1 LRVENSNRRAPGKKA
16 GFLLLEVVLAL
27 GVFAIACTGL
37 TVAFH
42 RMAEAAT
49 LAQSE
54 LRITRILDSALT
66 EQLSM
71 PTLQEGVT
79 QIPVEGTDI
88 ELDVVIEPIE
98 DMENQDGELLQQ
110 MFHIK
115 VTANWFANGAWQERS
130 AETWRYN
137 LMYQP

>member
-1 LRVENSNRRAPGKKA
+1 MQANSHTSRRAK

-27 GVFAIACTGL
+27 GIFAIACTGL
-37 TVAFH
+37 AVAFH
-42 RMAEAAT
+42 RMADAAT

-54 LRITRILDSALT
+54 LRIIRILDSALA
-66 EQLSM
+66 EQHSF
-71 PTLQEGVT
+71 PTLQEGT
-79 QIPVEGTDI
+79 TTIPVEGTGI
-88 ELDVVIEPIE
+88 ELEVVVEPIE
-98 DMENQDGELLQQ
+98 DLENKEGELLQG

-115 VTANWFANGAWQERS
+115 ITANWFASGAWQDRS

>member
-1 LRVENSNRRAPGKKA
+1 MKVENSSHKRRN

-27 GVFAIACTGL
+27 GIFGIACTGL
-37 TVAFH
+37 AVAFH

-54 LRITRILDSALT
+54 LRITRLLDSALT
-66 EQLSM
+66 EQLSF
-71 PTLQEGVT
+71 PSLEEGVT

-88 ELDVVIEPIE
+88 ELDVEIKPIE
-98 DMENQDGELLQQ
+98 DLENQDGELLQQ
-110 MFHIK
+110 MYHII
-115 VTANWFANGAWQERS
+115 VTANWFENGAWQSRS
-130 AETWRYN
+130 VETWRYN

>member
-1 LRVENSNRRAPGKKA
+1 LKFKVSRKKR
-16 GFLLLEVVLAL
+16 GFLLLEVVLAIA
-27 GVFAIACTGL
+27 VFAIACTGL

-42 RMAEAAT
+42 RMAGAAS

-66 EQLSM
+66 EQLSL
-71 PTLQEGVT
+71 PTLEEGAT

-98 DMENQDGELLQQ
+98 DLENQDGELLQQ
-110 MFHIK
+110 MFHIRI
-115 VTANWFANGAWQERS
+115 TANWFGNGAWQERS

-137 LMYQP
+137 PMYQP

>member
-1 LRVENSNRRAPGKKA
+1 LILHPPKPRKKP

-27 GVFAIACTGL
+27 GIFGIACTGL
-37 TVAFH
+37 AVAFH

-49 LAQSE
+49 LAQTE
-54 LRITRILDSALT
+54 LRITRMLDSALT
-66 EQLSM
+66 EQLSF
-71 PTLQEGVT
+71 PTLEEGIT

-98 DMENQDGELLQQ
+98 DLENQDGELLQQ
-110 MFHIK
+110 MYHIEI
-115 VTANWFANGAWQERS
+115 TANWFADGAWQSRS
-130 AETWRYN
+130 VETWRYN

>member
-1 LRVENSNRRAPGKKA
+1 MKFEVSRNNRGY
-16 GFLLLEVVLAL
+16 LLLEVVLAIA
-27 GVFAIACTGL
+27 VFAIACTGL

-42 RMAEAAT
+42 RMAAAAS

-66 EQLSM
+66 EQLSLPM
-71 PTLQEGVT
+71 LEEGVT
-79 QIPVEGTDI
+79 QVPVEGSDI

-110 MFHIK
+110 MFHIRII
-115 VTANWFANGAWQERS
+115 ANWYENGAWQERS

-137 LMYQP
+137 PMYQP

>member
-1 LRVENSNRRAPGKKA
+1 MKFKVSKKKK

-27 GVFAIACTGL
+27 AVFAIACTGL

-42 RMAEAAT
+42 RMAGAAS

-54 LRITRILDSALT
+54 LRITRILDSTLT

-71 PTLQEGVT
+71 PMLEEGVT

-115 VTANWFANGAWQERS
+115 VIANWYENGAWQERS

-137 LMYQP
+137 PMYQP

>member
-1 LRVENSNRRAPGKKA
+1 MRVELSPPGKAK

-27 GVFAIACTGL
+27 GIFAIACTGL

-42 RMAEAAT
+42 RMADAAS
-49 LAQSE
+49 LAQTE
-54 LRITRILDSALT
+54 LRINRILESALT
-66 EQLSM
+66 EQLSF
-71 PTLQEGVT
+71 PTLEEGVT

-88 ELDVVIEPIE
+88 ELDVIIVPLEE
-98 DMENQDGELLQQ
+98 LMNQDGEFLQE
-110 MFHIK
+110 MYHIT
-115 VTANWFANGAWQERS
+115 VTANWYQNGEWQSRS

>member
-1 LRVENSNRRAPGKKA
+1 MKFKVSKKKR

-42 RMAEAAT
+42 RMAGAAS

-54 LRITRILDSALT
+54 LRISRILDSALT

-71 PTLQEGVT
+71 PMMEEGVT
-79 QIPVEGTDI
+79 QIPVEGTNI
-88 ELDVVIEPIE
+88 ELDVVIKPIE
-98 DMENQDGELLQQ
+98 NMENQDSEILQQ
-110 MFHIK
+110 MFHIII
-115 VTANWFANGAWQERS
+115 TAKWYENGEWQERS

-137 LMYQP
+137 PMYQP

>member
-1 LRVENSNRRAPGKKA
+1 MKVEISRRGQRK

-42 RMAEAAT
+42 RMADAAS

-66 EQLSM
+66 EQLSF
-71 PTLQEGVT
+71 PTVEEGVT

-88 ELDVVIEPIE
+88 ELDVEIVPLE
-98 DMENQDGELLQQ
+98 DLENQDGELLQQ
-110 MFHIK
+110 MFHIT
-115 VTANWFANGAWQERS
+115 VTANWFESGEWQTRS
-130 AETWRYN
+130 VESWRYN

>member
-1 LRVENSNRRAPGKKA
+1 MKFKVSRKKR

-27 GVFAIACTGL
+27 AVFAIACTGL

-42 RMAEAAT
+42 RMAGAAN
-49 LAQSE
+49 LAQNE

-66 EQLSM
+66 EQLSLPM
-71 PTLQEGVT
+71 LEEGVT

-98 DMENQDGELLQQ
+98 DMENQDGDLLQQ

-115 VTANWFANGAWQERS
+115 IIANWYENGAWQERS

-137 LMYQP
+137 PMYQP

>member
-1 LRVENSNRRAPGKKA
+1 LKFEVSRNNRGY
-16 GFLLLEVVLAL
+16 LLLEVVLAIA
-27 GVFAIACTGL
+27 VFAIACTGL

-42 RMAEAAT
+42 RMAAAAS

-66 EQLSM
+66 EQLSLPM
-71 PTLQEGVT
+71 LEEGVT
-79 QIPVEGTDI
+79 QVSIEGSDI

-110 MFHIK
+110 MFHIRII
-115 VTANWFANGAWQERS
+115 ANWYENGAWQERS

-137 LMYQP
+137 PMYQP

>member
-1 LRVENSNRRAPGKKA
+1 MKFKVSRKKR

-27 GVFAIACTGL
+27 AVFAIACTGL
-37 TVAFH
+37 TMAFQ
-42 RMAEAAT
+42 RMAGAAN

-71 PTLQEGVT
+71 PMLEEGVT

-115 VTANWFANGAWQERS
+115 VIAKWYTNGTWQERS

-137 LMYQP
+137 PMYQP

>member
-1 LRVENSNRRAPGKKA
+1 MLLSAPSNHRR

-27 GVFAIACTGL
+27 GIFAIACTGL

-42 RMAEAAT
+42 RMAESAS
-49 LAQSE
+49 LAQTE

-66 EQLSM
+66 EQLSF
-71 PTLQEGVT
+71 PNLEEKIT
-79 QIPVEGTDI
+79 QIPVEGSEI
-88 ELDVVIEPIE
+88 ELDIVIEPI
-98 DMENQDGELLQQ
+98 DDLQNQKGEFLQQ

-115 VTANWFANGAWQERS
+115 ITANWFESGAWQSRS
-130 AETWRYN
+130 TETWRYN

>member
-1 LRVENSNRRAPGKKA
+1 MKVDFSSRAKPK

-42 RMAEAAT
+42 RMAGTAS
-49 LAQSE
+49 LAQNE

-71 PTLQEGVT
+71 PILEEGVT

-88 ELDVVIEPIE
+88 ELDVIIEPIE
-98 DMENQDGELLQQ
+98 DLENQDGELLQQ
-110 MFHIK
+110 MFHIRI
-115 VTANWFANGAWQERS
+115 TANWFENGAWQERS

-137 LMYQP
+137 PMYQP

>member
-1 LRVENSNRRAPGKKA
+1 LKVEFSRRRTKK

-27 GVFAIACTGL
+27 AVFAIACTGL

-42 RMAEAAT
+42 RMAGAAN
-49 LAQSE
+49 LAQNE

-71 PTLQEGVT
+71 PMLEEGVT

-88 ELDVVIEPIE
+88 QLDVVIEPIE

-115 VTANWFANGAWQERS
+115 VIANWYENGAWQERS

-137 LMYQP
+137 PMYQP

>member
-1 LRVENSNRRAPGKKA
+1 MKFKVSRKKK

-27 GVFAIACTGL
+27 AVFAIACTGL

-42 RMAEAAT
+42 RMAGAAN
-49 LAQSE
+49 LAQNE

-66 EQLSM
+66 EQLSLPM
-71 PTLQEGVT
+71 IEEGVT

-115 VTANWFANGAWQERS
+115 VIANWYENGAWQERS

-137 LMYQP
+137 PMYQP

>member
-1 LRVENSNRRAPGKKA
+1 MRKRRT

-27 GVFAIACTGL
+27 AVFAIACTGL

-42 RMAEAAT
+42 RMSDAAS

-66 EQLSM
+66 EQLSF
-71 PTLQEGVT
+71 PNLEEGIT

-88 ELDVVIEPIE
+88 EIDVEIAPIE
-98 DMENQDGELLQQ
+98 DLENQDGEILQQ

-115 VTANWFANGAWQERS
+115 VTANWFENGAWQSRS

-137 LMYQP
+137 PMYQP